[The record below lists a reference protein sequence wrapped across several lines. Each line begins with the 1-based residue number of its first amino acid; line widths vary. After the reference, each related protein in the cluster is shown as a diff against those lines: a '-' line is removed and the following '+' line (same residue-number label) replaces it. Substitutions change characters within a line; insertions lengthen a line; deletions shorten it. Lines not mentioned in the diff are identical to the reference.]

1 MITIERI
8 QELIDE
14 GITSDQFIVELR
26 IDTGNR
32 IYVELD
38 DLKRPTSISDCVAL
52 SRQIEHN
59 LDRETEDFSI
69 EVTSPGLDKP
79 FKVYQQYVK
88 NVGRPVKVRKVT
100 DEVIK
105 GILKE
110 VADDSVKLETKEKK
124 KIEGR
129 KAKAW
134 FTEMISIPMDEIKET
149 YVELVF

>member
-1 MITIERI
+1 M
-8 QELIDE
+8 IDE
-14 GITSDQFIVELR
+14 VLTSDQFIVELR
-26 IDTGNR
+26 IDAANR

-38 DLKRPTSISDCVAL
+38 DLTRPTSISDCVAL

-59 LDRETEDFSI
+59 LDREEEDFAL

-79 FKVYQQYVK
+79 FRVYKQYVK
-88 NVGRPVKVRKVT
+88 NVGRPVKVKKVT

-110 VADDSVKLETKEKK
+110 VEDDVVKVETKEKK
-124 KIEGR
+124 RIEGR

-134 FTEMISIPMDEIKET
+134 FTEMISIPMGDIKET